1 MTETGRTAA
10 QENFS
15 FGEAQ
20 AALLRI
26 VFQTGNCS
34 VFPQNLKL
42 FRFPA
47 KPIKFV
53 IARRARA
60 PDAAIFDGTKRHPG
74 TKHGKARAMIYSR
87 RLYNG

>member
-10 QENFS
+10 QGNFS
-15 FGEAQ
+15 FREAQ

-26 VFQTGNCS
+26 VFQTLRSGNCF

-47 KPIKFV
+47 KPINFFV

-60 PDAAIFDGTKRHPG
+60 PDAAIFDDAICHPVTNYG
-74 TKHGKARAMIYSR
+74 
-87 RLYNG
+87 

>member
-26 VFQTGNCS
+26 VFQTLRSGNCF

-47 KPIKFV
+47 KPESVPF
-53 IARRARA
+53 
-60 PDAAIFDGTKRHPG
+60 
-74 TKHGKARAMIYSR
+74 SR
-87 RLYNG
+87 KT

>member
-26 VFQTGNCS
+26 VFQTFRSGNCF
-34 VFPQNLKL
+34 VFPQNLKPS
-42 FRFPA
+42 RFPA
-47 KPIKFV
+47 KPEIVPFSRKTHQV
-53 IARRARA
+53 CHCEEGACARR
-60 PDAAIFDGTKRHPG
+60 GN
-74 TKHGKARAMIYSR
+74 
-87 RLYNG
+87 L

>member
-26 VFQTGNCS
+26 VFQNGNCF
-34 VFPQNLKL
+34 VFPQNRKS

-47 KPIKFV
+47 KPKTVPFSRKTHQFCHCEEGAFC
-53 IARRARA
+53 ARR
-60 PDAAIFDGTKRHPG
+60 GN
-74 TKHGKARAMIYSR
+74 
-87 RLYNG
+87 L

>member
-26 VFQTGNCS
+26 VFQTFRSGNCF

-42 FRFPA
+42 FRFSA

-60 PDAAIFDGTKRHPG
+60 PDAAILNETKRHPE
-74 TKHGKARAMIYSR
+74 TKYGESE
-87 RLYNG
+87 

>member
-26 VFQTGNCS
+26 VFQTGNCF
-34 VFPQNLKL
+34 VFPQNLKP

-47 KPIKFV
+47 KPETVPFSRKTYQSCHCEEGAC
-53 IARRARA
+53 ARR
-60 PDAAIFDGTKRHPG
+60 GN
-74 TKHGKARAMIYSR
+74 
-87 RLYNG
+87 L

>member
-20 AALLRI
+20 AASRRI
-26 VFQTGNCS
+26 VSQTGNCS
-34 VFPQNLKL
+34 VSPQNLKL

-47 KPIKFV
+47 KPEIVPFSRKTDQ
-53 IARRARA
+53 ICHCEEGACARR
-60 PDAAIFDGTKRHPG
+60 GN
-74 TKHGKARAMIYSR
+74 
-87 RLYNG
+87 L

>member
-20 AALLRI
+20 AASRRI
-26 VFQTGNCS
+26 VFQTGNCF

-47 KPIKFV
+47 KPKTVPFPAKTKTV
-53 IARRARA
+53 SFSHKTDQNCHCEEGACARR
-60 PDAAIFDGTKRHPG
+60 GN
-74 TKHGKARAMIYSR
+74 
-87 RLYNG
+87 L

>member
-26 VFQTGNCS
+26 VFQTGNCF

-42 FRFPA
+42 FRSPA

-60 PDAAIFDGTKRHPG
+60 PDAAIFDETNRHPEVKYG
-74 TKHGKARAMIYSR
+74 ESE
-87 RLYNG
+87 

>member
-1 MTETGRTAA
+1 MTETGRTTA

-53 IARRARA
+53 IARWARA
-60 PDAAIFDGTKRHPG
+60 PDAAIFDDSFCHSVTK
-74 TKHGKARAMIYSR
+74 YSYPYR
-87 RLYNG
+87 NITLK

>member
-10 QENFS
+10 QGNFS
-15 FGEAQ
+15 FGEAR
-20 AALLRI
+20 AASRRI
-26 VFQTGNCS
+26 VSQTLRSGNCFI
-34 VFPQNLKL
+34 FPQNLKP

-60 PDAAIFDGTKRHPG
+60 PDAAILNETKRHPE
-74 TKHGKARAMIYSR
+74 TKYGESE
-87 RLYNG
+87 

>member
-15 FGEAQ
+15 FGEAR
-20 AALLRI
+20 AALRRI
-26 VFQTGNCS
+26 VFQTLRSGNCF

-60 PDAAIFDGTKRHPG
+60 PDAAIFDKTNRHPEVKYG
-74 TKHGKARAMIYSR
+74 ESE
-87 RLYNG
+87 

>member
-74 TKHGKARAMIYSR
+74 TRHGKAAQ
-87 RLYNG
+87 

>member
-20 AALLRI
+20 AASRRI
-26 VFQTGNCS
+26 VSQTGNCS
-34 VFPQNLKL
+34 VSPQNLKL

-47 KPIKFV
+47 KPEIVPF
-53 IARRARA
+53 
-60 PDAAIFDGTKRHPG
+60 
-74 TKHGKARAMIYSR
+74 SR
-87 RLYNG
+87 KTDQICH

>member
-1 MTETGRTAA
+1 MTETGKTAA

-26 VFQTGNCS
+26 VSQTFRSGNCF

-53 IARRARA
+53 IVRRARA
-60 PDAAIFDGTKRHPG
+60 PDAAIFDDAICHSVTKYGR
-74 TKHGKARAMIYSR
+74 TE
-87 RLYNG
+87 

>member
-34 VFPQNLKL
+34 VSPPNLKS

-47 KPIKFV
+47 KPKTVPF
-53 IARRARA
+53 
-60 PDAAIFDGTKRHPG
+60 
-74 TKHGKARAMIYSR
+74 SR
-87 RLYNG
+87 KT

>member
-10 QENFS
+10 QKNFS
-15 FGEAQ
+15 FGKAQ
-20 AALLRI
+20 TALLRI
-26 VFQTGNCS
+26 VFQTLRSGNCF

-53 IARRARA
+53 IARRAHFLR
-60 PDAAIFDGTKRHPG
+60 PTRQSLTMRFVIP
-74 TKHGKARAMIYSR
+74 
-87 RLYNG
+87 

>member
-20 AALLRI
+20 AASRRI

-34 VFPQNLKL
+34 VFPQNLKP

-60 PDAAIFDGTKRHPG
+60 PDAAIFNETNRHPE
-74 TKHGKARAMIYSR
+74 TKYGESE
-87 RLYNG
+87 

>member
-1 MTETGRTAA
+1 MTETGKTAA

-60 PDAAIFDGTKRHPG
+60 PDAAIFDDAFCHSVTK
-74 TKHGKARAMIYSR
+74 YSYPYR
-87 RLYNG
+87 NITLK